1 MTFVYRRHGRRV
13 AVKVMQLPA
22 NALLGQLQPR
32 SNSAPHMA
40 IMETVVSSTIS
51 HPNLV
56 QVCAMGADVCN
67 TCAPSCN
74 LRRKMP

>member
-1 MTFVYRRHGRRV
+1 MASAASFCGHGKRV

-22 NALLGQLQPR
+22 NALLGQAAPR
-32 SNSAPHMA
+32 ANSAPHMA

-56 QVCAMGADVCN
+56 QVGVYDCFFCSAQPC
-67 TCAPSCN
+67 
-74 LRRKMP
+74 L

>member
-1 MTFVYRRHGRRV
+1 V
-13 AVKVMQLPA
+13 AVKVMHLPA
-22 NALLGQLQPR
+22 NALLGQQQQGR

-56 QVCAMGADVCN
+56 QVSRA
-67 TCAPSCN
+67 
-74 LRRKMP
+74 

>member
-1 MTFVYRRHGRRV
+1 VCCRHGKRV

-22 NALLGQLQPR
+22 NALLGQGQPR
-32 SNSAPHMA
+32 ANSAPHMA

-56 QVCAMGADVCN
+56 QVRERGA
-67 TCAPSCN
+67 ALQS
-74 LRRKMP
+74 L